1 MRAILVV
8 VIRLCFGS
16 CGFFVLCCCF
26 FSCDPLFPFLFDLPI
41 ASLISG
47 ADPEIGTGGPD
58 PCWKTKSG

>member
-1 MRAILVV
+1 MGVLFCVV
-8 VIRLCFGS
+8 V
-16 CGFFVLCCCF
+16 F